1 MSSLV
6 PALLLLLLQ
15 SLSSFQITS
24 VEGTPLGFNQVT
36 NSIKSIN
43 LKTKIN
49 NIFFSI
55 LSRFSPKGILNK

>member
-15 SLSSFQITS
+15 SLSSFQISS

-43 LKTKIN
+43 LKTKLK
-49 NIFFSI
+49 NIFSI
-55 LSRFSPKGILNK
+55 LSRFSLEGILNK

>member
-6 PALLLLLLQ
+6 PALLLLQ
-15 SLSSFQITS
+15 CLSSFQISS

-43 LKTKIN
+43 LKIKLN

>member
-15 SLSSFQITS
+15 CLSSFQISS

-43 LKTKIN
+43 LKTKLK
-49 NIFFSI
+49 NIFSI
-55 LSRFSPKGILNK
+55 LSRFSLEGILNK